1 MLLLFTILTIT
12 ISIAGL
18 IVYFQNKRKQRRKD
32 LYPLQVKV
40 LSELLREMRTNKL
53 ALHIMHGKEQKEVA
67 LITVSEVARSLDTP
81 GEFSKEEYDD
91 HKLLIKKGTEPLPGL
106 SKYIGNGILP
116 KDIRSELKDFQNTKF
131 EKVSI
136 GSTACFVLA
145 PIGEPLLSEDVLL
158 QGNADAFESWLS
170 FRERA
175 NNIEFMVQQWV
186 SENSPEEAVSKKM
199 VNTKVLGV

>member
-1 MLLLFTILTIT
+1 MLLLLSILTIT
-12 ISIAGL
+12 ISLAGL

-53 ALHIMHGKEQKEVA
+53 SLHVVQNAEPKEVGS
-67 LITVSEVARSLDTP
+67 ITVSEVAQSLDAS
-81 GEFSKEEYDD
+81 GEFSKEKYDD
-91 HKLLIKKGTEPLPGL
+91 HKLFIAKGAEPLPGL

-116 KDIRSELKDFQNTKF
+116 KDIRSELKDFQSTKF

-136 GSTACFVLA
+136 GNTPCFVLA
-145 PIGEPLLSEDVLL
+145 PNGQRLMSNEVLL
-158 QGNADAFESWLS
+158 QGNADAFESWLT

-175 NNIEFMVQQWV
+175 NNIEYMVQQWV
-186 SENSPEEAVSKKM
+186 AENSPQELDSKKFM
-199 VNTKVLGV
+199 NTKVLEA

>member
-1 MLLLFTILTIT
+1 MLLLLSILTIT

-53 ALHIMHGKEQKEVA
+53 SLYMMQGAKHTEVG
-67 LITVSEVARSLDTP
+67 LITVSDVARSLDAS

-91 HKLLIKKGTEPLPGL
+91 HKLLITKGTEPLPGL
-106 SKYIGNGILP
+106 NKYIGNGILP
-116 KDIRSELKDFQNTKF
+116 KDIRSELKDFQSTKF

-136 GSTACFVLA
+136 GSSPCFVLA
-145 PIGEPLLSEDVLL
+145 PSGEPLLSGHVLL
-158 QGNADAFESWLS
+158 QGNADAFESWLT

-175 NNIEFMVQQWV
+175 NNIEYLVQQWV
-186 SENSPEEAVSKKM
+186 SENSPEELDAKKM
-199 VNTKVLGV
+199 INSKVLEA